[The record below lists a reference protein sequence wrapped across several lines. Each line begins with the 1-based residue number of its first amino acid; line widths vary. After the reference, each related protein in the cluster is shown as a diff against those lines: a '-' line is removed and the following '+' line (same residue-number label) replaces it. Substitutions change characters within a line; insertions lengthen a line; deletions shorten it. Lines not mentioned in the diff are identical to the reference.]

1 MLIANRRQLC
11 WPWAIVLANYAELI
25 SLILV
30 KLWPCLPERI
40 WHSLR
45 FDWFEYAIGYFGRL
59 DFFVVVTI
67 LLLCVCVVSG
77 ERSDNLFK
85 WSRLWKYAKQSLQ
98 SVSSQQLR
106 RIIDIK
112 LPPPSQLCKRACSY
126 FWESAIRSKIRK
138 SNYANCGA
146 SRGADVSFLSF
157 LFVNRLV
164 RILAGPTGTNW
175 IESKRLNSRLDWYNY
190 ANRKVMNWNPI
201 YHVNK
206 VSFKRPS
213 EGI

>member
-1 MLIANRRQLC
+1 MQNWYRWFWWSFGHVSRRGFGIHLDLIDLNMQL
-11 WPWAIVLANYAELI
+11 VTLVDLI
-25 SLILV
+25 
-30 KLWPCLPERI
+30 
-40 WHSLR
+40 
-45 FDWFEYAIGYFGRL
+45 F
-59 DFFVVVTI
+59 
-67 LLLCVCVVSG
+67 LLLLQFCCCVFVLYLENGRTIYSNGVGYGNMQNSRFNRFHHSSWG
-77 ERSDNLFK
+77 E
-85 WSRLWKYAKQSLQ
+85 
-98 SVSSQQLR
+98 SSTSNC
-106 RIIDIK
+106 
-112 LPPPSQLCKRACSY
+112 PPSQLCKRACSY